1 MPLNER
7 VGLNA
12 STDTSNLVS
21 ILTTPDDDPSLDRR
35 IYRLSCGKIVE
46 QWGMPDV
53 QGLMTQLKTS
63 SVDK

>member
-1 MPLNER
+1 VPLNER

-35 IYRLSCGKIVE
+35 IYRLSGGKIVE